1 MLRCAGEFVGGG
13 LRVESHGAGGEV
25 GGGLFYIRRYL
36 YVVCMY
42 IPWLAYSALTFVLST
57 LIDGA
62 TG

>member
-1 MLRCAGEFVGGG
+1 MLRCAGEFVGGR
-13 LRVESHGAGGEV
+13 LRGESHGAGGEV
-25 GGGLFYIRRYL
+25 GGGLFT
-36 YVVCMY
+36 YVGTYVWVCMY